1 MNGINDD
8 RFNNVYFLYG
18 GSILRGIGYFILYF
32 VLTMIFQIVLS
43 VIFMAVAAAGGLRDE
58 KLLIEFANNNILGMT
73 VISGILTILVLFLIF
88 KLRKKDVKQEWRL
101 NKVKMRDVLAASVTS
116 FSFSFLFALFTYNS
130 APMENSIMI
139 QKSAE
144 YYSELFPM
152 LGFIL
157 MAVNLLL
164 VAPAA
169 EEIALR
175 GIVYT
180 RVARTTNAIAA
191 IAVSSVLFGFMH
203 FAAGGA
209 VLVIGAMLMAAVFG
223 YIFHKSDS
231 LWICIIA
238 HAAANLPD
246 FVLYDHPDISDNML
260 LGLKVFFACSFAAG
274 IYGIYKMRRCG

>member
-1 MNGINDD
+1 MKGI
-8 RFNNVYFLYG
+8 LHA
-18 GSILRGIGYFILYF
+18 IGYFVLYF
-32 VLTMIFQIVLS
+32 ALTMIFQIGLS
-43 VIFMAVAAAGGLRDE
+43 VIFMAVAVAGGIRGEELI
-58 KLLIEFANNNILGMT
+58 IEFVNDNILGMT

-101 NKVKMRDVLAASVTS
+101 NKVKMRDVLAASITS
-116 FSFSFLFALFTYNS
+116 FSLSFLFSLFTYSS
-130 APMENSIMI
+130 APMENSVMI
-139 QKSAE
+139 QKSAG

-180 RVARTTNAIAA
+180 RVVRTTNAIAA
-191 IAVSSVLFGFMH
+191 IAVSSFLFGVMH

-209 VLVIGAMLMAAVFG
+209 VLVISAMLMATVLG
-223 YIFHKSDS
+223 YIFHKMDS
-231 LWICIIA
+231 LWICIVA
-238 HAAANLPD
+238 HASANLPD
-246 FVLYDHPDISDNML
+246 FILYDHPDISDNML

-274 IYGIYKMRRCG
+274 IYGIYKMKKCV